1 MSNSIFTF
9 VGKQPGP
16 TVTIMGGVHGNEP
29 SGVIA
34 IRELLPNFSV
44 ARGKVH
50 FVIANLRAIEQNV
63 RETDMNMNRAF
74 KDESLFT
81 DRRQL
86 DSYERK
92 RALEIMPYL
101 NESEALLDIHS
112 SSSEESTP
120 FSICEPHSFDVVS
133 RLPFQVVSHGW
144 DVIHPG
150 GTDYYMN
157 KIGGKGICI
166 ECGYHLD
173 KDGPAMAA
181 SSIQAFLILMGLI
194 DGDIPPKIP
203 NQKIIYAHFV
213 YHTKVNFKLARKF
226 GDFEEIKKGTVIGTD
241 GGEEVAA
248 EEDTVI
254 IFARD
259 VEGKGEAFVLSKIE

>member
-1 MSNSIFTF
+1 MSNNIFTF

-34 IRELLPNFSV
+34 IAKLLPNFSI

-50 FVIANLRAIEQNV
+50 LIIANLRAIEQNV

-74 KDESLFT
+74 KDESLFA

-86 DSYERK
+86 ESYERK

-101 NESEALLDIHS
+101 DESEALLDIHS
-112 SSSEESTP
+112 SSSEKSTP
-120 FSICEPHSFDVVS
+120 FSICEPHSFDIVS
-133 RLPFQVVSHGW
+133 RLPFQIVSHGW

-157 KIGGKGICI
+157 KKGGRGICI

-173 KDGPAMAA
+173 KDGPAMAEN
-181 SSIQAFLILMGLI
+181 SIQAFLILMGLI
-194 DGDIPPKIP
+194 DGDIPPKTP
-203 NQKIIYAHFV
+203 NQKIIYAHDI
-213 YHTKVNFKLARKF
+213 YHTKTNFKIARKF
-226 GDFEEIKKGTVIGTD
+226 GDFEEIKKGEVIGVD
-241 GGEEVAA
+241 GEIEVRAL
-248 EEDTVI
+248 EDTVI
-254 IFARD
+254 IFARN
-259 VEGKGEAFVLSKIE
+259 VEGKGEAFVLAKIE